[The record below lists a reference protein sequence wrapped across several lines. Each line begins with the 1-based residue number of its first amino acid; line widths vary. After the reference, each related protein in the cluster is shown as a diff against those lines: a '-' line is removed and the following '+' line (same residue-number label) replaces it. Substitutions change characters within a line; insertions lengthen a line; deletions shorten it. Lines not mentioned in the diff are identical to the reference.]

1 MLYTS
6 NLNKDNSKGTLN
18 WKDNTMDWK
27 DMIKKRSKRL
37 YKEDDLGG
45 VQEIVQEFLV
55 T

>member
-1 MLYTS
+1 LERYE
-6 NLNKDNSKGTLN
+6 
-18 WKDNTMDWK
+18 
-27 DMIKKRSKRL
+27 KKRSERL